1 MGPSTPHRGRD
12 GAVLGAWTVSE
23 LAAEME
29 GGGPGAL
36 HPPRAESRELG
47 ARGLPVRALTG
58 LLPAPPL
65 LCQAPHPRPA
75 LPCFFAHLSPSRIRG
90 PRERCQPFL
99 VSTFVP
105 APSLVTSTVVGAFV
119 DGSRSKSGGPAGLG
133 TLFSDLG

>member
-1 MGPSTPHRGRD
+1 M
-12 GAVLGAWTVSE
+12 LGAWTISE

-58 LLPAPPL
+58 LLPPPCSARLPAPAPP
-65 LCQAPHPRPA
+65 R
-75 LPCFFAHLSPSRIRG
+75 FFARLSPSRIRG

-99 VSTFVP
+99 VP

-133 TLFSDLG
+133 TLFSDLR